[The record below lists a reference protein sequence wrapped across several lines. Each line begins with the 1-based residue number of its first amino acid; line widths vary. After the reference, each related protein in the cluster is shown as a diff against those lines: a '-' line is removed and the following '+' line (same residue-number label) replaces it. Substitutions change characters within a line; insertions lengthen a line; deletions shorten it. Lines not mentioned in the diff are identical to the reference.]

1 MNKNIREHALVSLS
15 EFISSDLKEYSSKRN
30 YDYGPSNRKN
40 TSNLSKFITHGILT
54 EKEIITQSLEK
65 FKYEVIEK
73 FIQEILWRIYWKG
86 WLEKRSTVWSDYLKN
101 LNKLKKELN
110 GNQNYTNAI
119 NGTDISCFNDWIH
132 ELKNT
137 DIFAHARMWF
147 ASIWIFTLK
156 LPWELV

>member
-1 MNKNIREHALVSLS
+1 M
-15 EFISSDLKEYSSKRN
+15 
-30 YDYGPSNRKN
+30 
-40 TSNLSKFITHGILT
+40 T

-119 NGTDISCFNDWIH
+119 NGNTDISCFNDWIR
-132 ELKNT
+132 ELKNM
-137 DIFAHARMWF
+137 DIF
-147 ASIWIFTLK
+147 IIIQECGL
-156 LPWELV
+156 LVYGYSL

>member
-1 MNKNIREHALVSLS
+1 M
-15 EFISSDLKEYSSKRN
+15 
-30 YDYGPSNRKN
+30 
-40 TSNLSKFITHGILT
+40 
-54 EKEIITQSLEK
+54 EK

-73 FIQEILWRIYWKG
+73 FIQEILWRICWKG

-119 NGTDISCFNDWIH
+119 NINTDISCFNDWIR
-132 ELKNT
+132 ELNT
-137 DIFAHARMWF
+137 DIFIIIQECGF

-156 LPWELV
+156 LPWELGAEIFMKYLYDGDYASNTLSWRWVAGLQTRKALCCSVMEYTKIY